1 MNMLI
6 NAPNFYHP
14 NDKTFKAGE
23 SLVYIAE
30 LPAHLAHSDR
40 PRNVAR
46 KELFKLEQRNDNE
59 LIFKSGNG
67 YKTEYRAKVLKS
79 PSSGVEICLVSYR
92 GSRLLLEATRYMHGG
107 RSITKKDMTTL
118 ITEDGQTLGEFLKA
132 TTKTSSS
139 CPNWSTSLPCH
150 WSRQC
155 NPPRR
160 IYDKRDLH
168 IPLRGTLQEMGA

>member
-92 GSRLLLEATRYMHGG
+92 GSRLLLEATRYIHGG

-132 TTKTSSS
+132 QKFV
-139 CPNWSTSLPCH
+139 
-150 WSRQC
+150 
-155 NPPRR
+155 
-160 IYDKRDLH
+160 DLRCLLAFNH
-168 IPLRGTLQEMGA
+168 DLGISPQTANKINTFKIQVQ

>member
-1 MNMLI
+1 MNILI
-6 NAPNFYHP
+6 NDPNFYHP

-132 TTKTSSS
+132 KTKTSSS
-139 CPNWSTSLPCH
+139 RPN
-150 WSRQC
+150 
-155 NPPRR
+155 
-160 IYDKRDLH
+160 
-168 IPLRGTLQEMGA
+168 